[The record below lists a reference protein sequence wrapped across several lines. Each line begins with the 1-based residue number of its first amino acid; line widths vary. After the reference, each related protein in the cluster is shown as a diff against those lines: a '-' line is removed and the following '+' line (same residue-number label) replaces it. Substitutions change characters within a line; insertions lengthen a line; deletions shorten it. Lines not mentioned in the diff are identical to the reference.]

1 MAMEEI
7 KVEDLKDL
15 VGEQMRGESLEIIRG
30 SEILSTDM
38 ISYVE
43 SIMPDLAFGF
53 KHAQTFRTRT
63 EMEVSVLDDLKHPTA
78 DAKYWQAM
86 REQQVHFSELVMLSY
101 EYKKNLK
108 EIEILE
114 AEIDEL
120 EHDLNN
126 KRHPDWKEKKIH
138 AEIDLKSIEIER
150 KTFIAAN
157 HQRTAGGRFDEIAN
171 WKEIIDILRSQLQF
185 SATDVNE
192 HQLGSYLARFIN
204 NYLTMIKQVRDTQ
217 AISEAINI
225 TALLVTTMRA
235 AERKGV
241 LDPILQQLPKKEV
254 ALLKSTVKSYAP
266 TNVDLIEKIDDI
278 KEVTQ

>member
-15 VGEQMRGESLEIIRG
+15 VSEQMQGDSLEIIRG
-30 SEILSTDM
+30 SAILSNSK
-38 ISYVE
+38 IEYVE

-108 EIEILE
+108 ENEILN
-114 AEIDEL
+114 AEIEEL
-120 EHDLNN
+120 EHDLDHH
-126 KRHPDWKEKKIH
+126 HPDWKEKKTH

-150 KTFIAAN
+150 KTFISAN

-171 WKEIIDILRSQLQF
+171 WKEIIDILRPQLQF

-241 LDPILQQLPKKEV
+241 LEPILRQLPKKEV